1 MYGNSSEIHGYN
13 DADLAIRTA
22 AATPHQLV
30 LMLFTGLQ
38 DELVRAKGHIAA
50 KRFER
55 KASSISKSIDI
66 LNALTSALDF
76 ERGGELALRLA
87 SLYDYCVYRLYDA
100 SHNLSVAQVEEVE
113 AVLVTLR
120 EGWEGMQS

>member
-13 DADLAIRTA
+13 DADLAIRA
-22 AATPHQLV
+22 AASTPHQLV
-30 LMLFTGLQ
+30 LMMFTGLQ
-38 DELVRAKGHIAA
+38 DELVRAKGHIEA

-100 SHNLSVAQVEEVE
+100 SHNLSVAQIEEVE
-113 AVLVTLR
+113 GVLATLR
-120 EGWEGMQS
+120 EGWEGMQP